1 MTCECVAKPTCQQ
14 GKHTRTDFI
23 ENSSKSEPMV
33 VGESINQLDEAAA
46 FGEKSQEHQPYS
58 KAEVET
64 DGVKQMS

>member
-1 MTCECVAKPTCQQ
+1 
-14 GKHTRTDFI
+14 
-23 ENSSKSEPMV
+23 MV
-33 VGESINQLDEAAA
+33 VGKSINQLDEAAA

>member
-1 MTCECVAKPTCQQ
+1 MTCERVAKPTCQQ
-14 GKHTRTDFI
+14 GNHKFTDLMTH
-23 ENSSKSEPMV
+23 SSKSESMV
-33 VGESINQLDEAAA
+33 VGKSINQLDEAAA

>member
-1 MTCECVAKPTCQQ
+1 MARPTCQQ
-14 GKHTRTDFI
+14 GKHTLTDLMTH
-23 ENSSKSEPMV
+23 SSKSESMV
-33 VGESINQLDEAAA
+33 VGEFINQLNEAAA